1 MWNILKVNNK
11 DTRTTSVS
19 LLLIL
24 SIFYIFFSVSIA
36 DCKQVNVGWEQ
47 ILAEIA
53 YVFVHPLS

>member
-24 SIFYIFFSVSIA
+24 SIFYIFSISIA
-36 DCKQVNVGWEQ
+36 DFKQVNVGWEQ